1 MRSRSTDPNH
11 FSYFFHPLCSLCL
24 PSSGEPRTGGARNGS
39 LPAEGMS
46 DSETAPTQMVKVAAR
61 DPLVDTIIGER
72 YRILGRIGEGGMGT
86 VFRVEHTLM
95 KKVLALKLLRA
106 EFSNVPDAARRF
118 EREAQSASRLSHP
131 NIITVTDFGH
141 GAGGELFL
149 VMEFVAGEPLAEV
162 LLREGRLEP
171 GRACHIASQIL
182 HALEHAHAEG
192 VVHRD
197 LKPANVM
204 LVRDPDPRKPET
216 VKILDFGI
224 AKMTQAQGDD
234 EPLTRG
240 MMIFG
245 TPAYMSPEQAAGQE
259 ADSRADLYSCGIIL
273 YEMLVGRKPFEDPD
287 LVKLLGMQ
295 ITAQPPRFAEA
306 ALEAHIPP
314 ALEAVVMRVLEK
326 ERDKRF
332 ASATEFREAIENSST
347 DVAEMGARFAASSV
361 RMGFSLGAKVW
372 AKRPV
377 VVAAGRQAWSSLCVV
392 KGKIDELAYPVL
404 KYLPEKP
411 RRFAVP
417 GVVVL
422 LLFVLL
428 LARGGGGRKGASPKL
443 EPPKPKPV
451 AAEMKSPIKHIEETM
466 AKGLITEA
474 RMLIMQQIS
483 AHPGD
488 GRVRY
493 LLGNLEFA
501 DKNPSAG
508 LQAYEEALRLDPGLR
523 GDAALLVNIRAEL
536 NDRKLGLVALE
547 MLIKQ
552 VGQPANDLLAD
563 MASDDRRT
571 EYRKVAREACATLD
585 CGKKVDLVNSY
596 SLDLA
601 QGRSCEE
608 KREAVQKLGETGDK
622 RAIEPLK
629 RARSERRSLLGGFLS
644 TSGNACILKDIDAA
658 LTALG
663 APPPPPTPAK
673 RRRR

>member
-1 MRSRSTDPNH
+1 
-11 FSYFFHPLCSLCL
+11 
-24 PSSGEPRTGGARNGS
+24 
-39 LPAEGMS
+39 MS
-46 DSETAPTQMVKVAAR
+46 DSEIAPTQMLNVAR

-106 EFSNVPDAARRF
+106 EFSNVQDAARRF

-131 NIITVTDFGH
+131 NIIAVTDFGH
-141 GAGGELFL
+141 GANGELFL
-149 VMEFVAGEPLAEV
+149 VMEFVAGQPLAEV
-162 LLREGRLEP
+162 LAREGPLQP
-171 GRACHIASQIL
+171 GRACHIAGQIL
-182 HALEHAHAEG
+182 LALEHAHAEG
-192 VVHRD
+192 VIHRD

-204 LVRDPDPRKPET
+204 LVRDPDPRKPEA

-224 AKMTQAQGDD
+224 AKMTQAQGND

-259 ADSRADLYSCGIIL
+259 ADIRADLYSCGVIL
-273 YEMLVGRKPFEDPD
+273 YEMLAGRKPFEDPD

-295 ITAQPPRFAEA
+295 ITALPPRFAEA
-306 ALEAHIPP
+306 APALHIPP
-314 ALEAVVMRVLEK
+314 ALESVVMRVLEK

-332 ASATEFREAIENSST
+332 ANATEFRMAIENAST
-347 DVAEMGARFAASSV
+347 DAAELSARFAASSV
-361 RMGFSLGAKVW
+361 RMGFTLGAKVW
-372 AKRPV
+372 AKHPV
-377 VVAAGRQAWSSLCVV
+377 VVAAGRSAWSRVCVV
-392 KGKIDELAYPVL
+392 KDKMDKRAHPVL
-404 KYLPEKP
+404 KHLPENM
-411 RRFAVP
+411 RRYAVP

-422 LLFVLL
+422 LLLVLL
-428 LARGGGGRKGASPKL
+428 FARGGGKPKGASPKL

-451 AAEMKSPIKHIEETM
+451 AAELKSPIKHIEETM
-466 AKGLITEA
+466 AKGLLTEA
-474 RMLIMQQIS
+474 RVLIMQQIS
-483 AHPGD
+483 SHPSD

-508 LQAYEEALRLDPGLR
+508 LQAYEEALRFDPGLR
-523 GDAALLVNIRAEL
+523 ADAALLVNIRSEL
-536 NDRKLGLVALE
+536 NDRKLGPVALE

-552 VGQPANDLLAD
+552 VGKPASDLLAD
-563 MASDDRRT
+563 MASDDRRA
-571 EYRKVAREACATLD
+571 EFRKAARDACATLE

-596 SLDLA
+596 ALDLS
-601 QGRSCEE
+601 QGRTCEE
-608 KREAVQKLGETGDK
+608 KREAVQKLGEIGDS

-629 RARSERRSLLGGFLS
+629 RARSERRSLLGGLLI
-644 TSGNACILKDIDAA
+644 SGGNSCIAKDIDAA

-663 APPPPPTPAK
+663 APPPPPPT
-673 RRRR
+673 RRRRR

>member
-1 MRSRSTDPNH
+1 
-11 FSYFFHPLCSLCL
+11 
-24 PSSGEPRTGGARNGS
+24 
-39 LPAEGMS
+39 MS
-46 DSETAPTQMVKVAAR
+46 DSEIAPTQMVRVPR

-72 YRILGRIGEGGMGT
+72 YRILARIGEGGMGT
-86 VFRVEHTLM
+86 VFRVEPTLM

-131 NIITVTDFGH
+131 NIISVTDFGH
-141 GAGGELFL
+141 GAGSELFL
-149 VMEFVAGEPLAEV
+149 VMEFVAGEPLSDV
-162 LLREGRLEP
+162 LAREGRMEV
-171 GRACHIASQIL
+171 GRACHIAGQIL
-182 HALEHAHAEG
+182 LALEHAHGQG

-204 LVRDPDPRKPET
+204 LVKDPDPHKPET

-224 AKMTQAQGDD
+224 AKMTQAQGNE

-259 ADSRADLYSCGIIL
+259 ADSRVDLYSCGIIL
-273 YEMLVGRKPFEDPD
+273 YEMLAGHKPFESED

-295 ITAQPPRFAEA
+295 ITASPPRLAEVVP
-306 ALEAHIPP
+306 EARIPP

-326 ERDKRF
+326 DKDKRF
-332 ASATEFREAIENSST
+332 SSAAEFRAAIASSST

-372 AKRPV
+372 AQRP
-377 VVAAGRQAWSSLCVV
+377 AAFLMVRRAWTGICAV
-392 KGKIDELAYPVL
+392 KGKLDGLAYPVL
-404 KYLPEKP
+404 KRLPVAL
-411 RRFAVP
+411 RRFVVP
-417 GVVVL
+417 SIVVV

-428 LARGGGGRKGASPKL
+428 LARGGGGHKGASPKL

-451 AAEMKSPIKHIEETM
+451 AAELKSPIKHIEETM
-466 AKGLITEA
+466 TKGLLTEA
-474 RMLIMQQIS
+474 RVLIMQQIS
-483 AHPGD
+483 AHPGE

-523 GDAALLVNIRAEL
+523 ADAALLVNIRSEI
-536 NDRKLGLVALE
+536 NDKKLGAAALE
-547 MLIKQ
+547 MMTRQ
-552 VGQPANDLLAD
+552 VGKPASDILAD
-563 MASDDRRT
+563 LASDDRRA
-571 EYRKVAREACATLD
+571 EFRRAAREACETLG
-585 CGKKVDLVNSY
+585 CMKKVDLVNSY
-596 SLDLA
+596 ALDLSEA
-601 QGRSCEE
+601 HGCEE
-608 KREAVQKLGETGDK
+608 KRVAVQKLGETGDP
-622 RAIEPLK
+622 RAIEPLR
-629 RARSERRSLLGGFLS
+629 RARSERRALFGGFLVS
-644 TSGNACILKDIDAA
+644 SGNGCIIRDIDAA

-663 APPPPPTPAK
+663 APPPAPV
-673 RRRR
+673 RRRRR

>member
-1 MRSRSTDPNH
+1 
-11 FSYFFHPLCSLCL
+11 
-24 PSSGEPRTGGARNGS
+24 
-39 LPAEGMS
+39 MS
-46 DSETAPTQMVKVAAR
+46 DSEIAPTQMVKVAR
-61 DPLVDTIIGER
+61 DPLVDTIVGER

-106 EFSNVPDAARRF
+106 EFSNVTDAAKRF

-131 NIITVTDFGH
+131 NIIAVTDFGH

-149 VMEFVAGEPLAEV
+149 VMEFVAGEPLAEA
-162 LLREGRLEP
+162 LLREGPLEP
-171 GRACHIASQIL
+171 GRACHIAGQIL
-182 HALEHAHAEG
+182 SALEHAHAEG
-192 VVHRD
+192 VIHRD

-204 LVRDPDPRKPET
+204 LVRDPDPRKPEA

-224 AKMTQAQGDD
+224 AKMTQAQGSD

-259 ADSRADLYSCGIIL
+259 ADIRADLYSCGIIL

-295 ITAQPPRFAEA
+295 ITSPPPRFAEA
-306 ALEAHIPP
+306 APDLRIPP
-314 ALEAVVMRVLEK
+314 ALETVVMRVLEK
-326 ERDKRF
+326 DRDKRY

-361 RMGFSLGAKVW
+361 RAGFTLGAKVW
-372 AKRPV
+372 AKHPA
-377 VVAAGRQAWSSLCVV
+377 VVAAGRRAWTRVCAV
-392 KGKIDELAYPVL
+392 KGKIDERAQPVL

-411 RRFAVP
+411 RRYAVP
-417 GVVVL
+417 GMAVL
-422 LLFVLL
+422 LLLVLL
-428 LARGGGGRKGASPKL
+428 IARSGGKTKGASPKL

-451 AAEMKSPIKHIEETM
+451 TAEMKSPIKHIEETM

-474 RMLIMQQIS
+474 RVLIMQQIS
-483 AHPGD
+483 AHPSD

-547 MLIKQ
+547 MMIKQ
-552 VGQPANDLLAD
+552 VGKPAGDLLAD
-563 MASDDRRT
+563 LASDDRRA
-571 EYRKVAREACATLD
+571 EFRRAAREACETLD
-585 CGKKVDLVNSY
+585 CGKKVELVNSY
-596 SLDLA
+596 ALDLT
-601 QGRSCEE
+601 QGKSCEE
-608 KREAVQKLGETGDK
+608 KREAVKKLGETGDS

-629 RARSERRSLLGGFLS
+629 RARSERRSLLLGGFLS
-644 TSGNACILKDIDAA
+644 AAGNGCISKDIDAA

-663 APPPPPTPAK
+663 APPPPPTAK

>member
-1 MRSRSTDPNH
+1 
-11 FSYFFHPLCSLCL
+11 
-24 PSSGEPRTGGARNGS
+24 
-39 LPAEGMS
+39 MS
-46 DSETAPTQMVKVAAR
+46 DSETAPTQMVKIAAR

-95 KKVLALKLLRA
+95 KKVLALKLLRS

-118 EREAQSASRLSHP
+118 EREAQSASRLNHP
-131 NIITVTDFGH
+131 NIISVTDFGH
-141 GAGGELFL
+141 GADGELFL

-162 LLREGRLEP
+162 LLREGRLAPE
-171 GRACHIASQIL
+171 RACHIAGQIL
-182 HALEHAHAEG
+182 RALEHAHVEG

-204 LVRDPDPRKPET
+204 LVRDPDPRKPEA

-259 ADSRADLYSCGIIL
+259 ADHRADLYSCGVIL

-295 ITAQPPRFAEA
+295 ITAPPPRFAEVA
-306 ALEAHIPP
+306 PDARISP
-314 ALEAVVMRVLEK
+314 ALETVVMRVLEK

-332 ASATEFREAIENSST
+332 SSATEFREAIENSST

-361 RMGFSLGAKVW
+361 RMGFTIGAKVW

-377 VVAAGRQAWSSLCVV
+377 VVAAGRRTWSGLRAV
-392 KGKIDELAYPVL
+392 KGKIDEHAHPVL
-404 KYLPEKP
+404 KYLPGKS

-428 LARGGGGRKGASPKL
+428 LARGGGRKGASPKL

-451 AAEMKSPIKHIEETM
+451 AAELKSPIKHIEETM
-466 AKGLITEA
+466 AKGSLTEA
-474 RMLIMQQIS
+474 RVLIMQQIS
-483 AHPGD
+483 AHPSD
-488 GRVRY
+488 GRVRF

-523 GDAALLVNIRAEL
+523 GDAALLVNIRGEI
-536 NDRKLGLVALE
+536 NDRRLGLVALE
-547 MLIKQ
+547 MLTKQ
-552 VGQPANDLLAD
+552 VGKPAVNLLAD
-563 MASDDRRT
+563 IASDDRRM
-571 EYRKVAREACATLD
+571 EFRKAAREACESLD
-585 CGKKVDLVNSY
+585 CGKKVNLVNSY
-596 SLDLA
+596 ALDLT

-608 KREAVQKLGETGDK
+608 KREAVKRLGETGDG

-629 RARSERRSLLGGFLS
+629 RARSERRSILGGFLG
-644 TSGNACILKDIDAA
+644 TSGNGCVLKDIDAA

-663 APPPPPTPAK
+663 APPPLTPTK

>member
-1 MRSRSTDPNH
+1 
-11 FSYFFHPLCSLCL
+11 
-24 PSSGEPRTGGARNGS
+24 
-39 LPAEGMS
+39 MS
-46 DSETAPTQMVKVAAR
+46 DSEIAPTQMLTVTR

-95 KKVLALKLLRA
+95 KKVLALKLLRP
-106 EFSNVPDAARRF
+106 EFSNVQDAARRF

-131 NIITVTDFGH
+131 NIISVTDFGH

-171 GRACHIASQIL
+171 GRACHIAGQIL
-182 HALEHAHAEG
+182 LALEHAHSEG
-192 VVHRD
+192 VIHRD

-204 LVRDPDPRKPET
+204 LVPDQDPRKPET

-224 AKMTQAQGDD
+224 AKMTQAQGTD

-259 ADSRADLYSCGIIL
+259 ADTRADLYSCGIIL

-295 ITAQPPRFAEA
+295 ITAQPQRFADVA
-306 ALEAHIPP
+306 PDARIAP
-314 ALEAVVMRVLEK
+314 ALESVVMRVLEK

-332 ASATEFREAIENSST
+332 ASATALREAIESAST
-347 DVAEMGARFAASSV
+347 DAAELGARFAASSV
-361 RMGFSLGAKVW
+361 RMGFTLGAKVW
-372 AKRPV
+372 SKRPV
-377 VVAAGRQAWSSLCVV
+377 VVAAGKRAWTRVRGV
-392 KGKIDELAYPVL
+392 KGKLDQRAHPVL
-404 KYLPEKP
+404 KYLPEKA
-411 RRFAVP
+411 RRYAVP

-422 LLFVLL
+422 LLLVLL
-428 LARGGGGRKGASPKL
+428 FVRGGGKAKGASPKL

-451 AAEMKSPIKHIEETM
+451 AAEMKSPIQHIEETM
-466 AKGLITEA
+466 AKGQITEA
-474 RMLIMQQIS
+474 RVLIMQQIS
-483 AHPGD
+483 AHPSD

-508 LQAYEEALRLDPGLR
+508 LQAYEEALRLDPGMR
-523 GDAALLVNIRAEL
+523 GDAALLVNIRSEL
-536 NDRKLGLVALE
+536 NDRKLGFVALE

-552 VGQPANDLLAD
+552 VGKPAVDLLAD
-563 MASDDRRT
+563 MASDDRRAEFRT
-571 EYRKVAREACATLD
+571 AARAACDTLD
-585 CGKKVDLVNSY
+585 CAKKVDLVNSY
-596 SLDLA
+596 ALDLT
-601 QGRSCEE
+601 QGKSCEE
-608 KREAVQKLGETGDK
+608 KREAVKKLGETGDK

-629 RARSERRSLLGGFLS
+629 RARSERRSLFGGFLS
-644 TSGNACILKDIDAA
+644 SSGNACIVKDIDAA

-663 APPPPPTPAK
+663 APPPPPPAK

>member
-1 MRSRSTDPNH
+1 M
-11 FSYFFHPLCSLCL
+11 
-24 PSSGEPRTGGARNGS
+24 
-39 LPAEGMS
+39 
-46 DSETAPTQMVKVAAR
+46 
-61 DPLVDTIIGER
+61 DTVIGER
-72 YRILGRIGEGGMGT
+72 YRILARIGEGGMGT

-95 KKVLALKLLRA
+95 KKVLALKLLRP

-131 NIITVTDFGH
+131 NIISVTDFGH

-149 VMEFVAGEPLAEV
+149 VMEFVAGEPLSEV
-162 LLREGRLEP
+162 LAREGRLDV
-171 GRACHIASQIL
+171 GRACHIAGQVL
-182 HALEHAHAEG
+182 LALEHAHGQG

-204 LVRDPDPRKPET
+204 LMRDPDARKPET

-224 AKMTQAQGDD
+224 AKMSQAEGSD

-245 TPAYMSPEQAAGQE
+245 TPGYMSPEQAAGQE
-259 ADSRADLYSCGIIL
+259 VDSRSDLYSCGIIL
-273 YEMLVGRKPFEDPD
+273 FEMLVGRKPFVDPD

-295 ITAQPPRFAEA
+295 ITAPPPHFAEA
-306 ALEAHIPP
+306 APEAHIPP

-326 ERDKRF
+326 DRDKRF
-332 ASATEFREAIENSST
+332 ANAAEFREAIERSFA

-361 RMGFSLGAKVW
+361 RMGFSVGAKLW

-377 VVAAGRQAWSSLCVV
+377 VVAAGRRAWTRLCKV
-392 KGKIDELAYPVL
+392 KGKIDELAHPIL
-404 KYLPEKP
+404 KHVPETP
-411 RRFAVP
+411 RRFVVP
-417 GVVVL
+417 GVAVLFLLVL
-422 LLFVLL
+422 LI
-428 LARGGGGRKGASPKL
+428 ARGGSHKGASPKL

-451 AAEMKSPIKHIEETM
+451 AAELKSPIKHIEETM
-466 AKGLITEA
+466 AKGLLTEA
-474 RMLIMQQIS
+474 RVLIMQQIS
-483 AHPGD
+483 AHPKE

-523 GDAALLVNIRAEL
+523 ADAALLVNIRTEI
-536 NDRKLGLVALE
+536 NDRKFGLAALE
-547 MLIKQ
+547 MMIKQ
-552 VGQPANDLLAD
+552 VGKPAGDILAD
-563 MASDDRRT
+563 LASDDRRV
-571 EYRKVAREACATLD
+571 EFRKAAREACETLG
-585 CGKKVDLVNSY
+585 CLKNIDLVNSY
-596 SLDLA
+596 ALDLS
-601 QGRSCEE
+601 QGHSCEE
-608 KREAVQKLGETGDK
+608 KRIAVQKLGETGDA

-629 RARSERRSLLGGFLS
+629 RARSERRAFFGGLLS
-644 TSGNACILKDIDAA
+644 SSGNACVSKDIDAA

-663 APPPPPTPAK
+663 APPTPTAK

>member
-1 MRSRSTDPNH
+1 
-11 FSYFFHPLCSLCL
+11 
-24 PSSGEPRTGGARNGS
+24 
-39 LPAEGMS
+39 MS
-46 DSETAPTQMVKVAAR
+46 ESETAPTQMVKVAAR

-141 GAGGELFL
+141 GAAGELFL

-162 LLREGRLEP
+162 LLREGRMEP
-171 GRACHIASQIL
+171 GRACHVAGQIL
-182 HALEHAHAEG
+182 RALEHAHVEG
-192 VVHRD
+192 VIHRD

-204 LVRDPDPRKPET
+204 LVKDPDPHKPET

-245 TPAYMSPEQAAGQE
+245 TPAYMSPEQAAGLE
-259 ADSRADLYSCGIIL
+259 ADSRADLYSCGVIL

-295 ITAQPPRFAEA
+295 ITAQPPRFADVA
-306 ALEAHIPP
+306 PEAHIPP

-332 ASATEFREAIENSST
+332 ANANEFREAIENLST
-347 DVAEMGARFAASSV
+347 DVAERGARLAASSV
-361 RMGFSLGAKVW
+361 RMGFTLGAKVW

-377 VVAAGRQAWSSLCVV
+377 VVAAGQRAWSGLCAV
-392 KGKIDELAYPVL
+392 KGKIDERAHPVL
-404 KYLPEKP
+404 KHLPAKS

-422 LLFVLL
+422 LLLVLV
-428 LARGGGGRKGASPKL
+428 LARGGRKGASPKL

-571 EYRKVAREACATLD
+571 EYRKVARDACATLD

-629 RARSERRSLLGGFLS
+629 RARAERRSLLGGFLS
-644 TSGNACILKDIDAA
+644 TAGNGCISKDIDAA

-663 APPPPPTPAK
+663 APPPPTPAK

>member
-1 MRSRSTDPNH
+1 
-11 FSYFFHPLCSLCL
+11 
-24 PSSGEPRTGGARNGS
+24 
-39 LPAEGMS
+39 MS
-46 DSETAPTQMVKVAAR
+46 DSDIAPTQLVTITR
-61 DPLVDTIIGER
+61 DPLVDTIVGER

-106 EFSNVPDAARRF
+106 EFSNVPDAVRRF

-131 NIITVTDFGH
+131 NIISVTDFGH

-149 VMEFVAGEPLAEV
+149 VMEFVAGEPLSTV
-162 LLREGRLEP
+162 LAREKRLDI
-171 GRACHIASQIL
+171 GRACHIAGQIL
-182 HALEHAHAEG
+182 RALEHAHGEG

-204 LVRDPDPRKPET
+204 LVKDPDPRQPET

-224 AKMTQAQGDD
+224 AKMTQAQGND

-259 ADSRADLYSCGIIL
+259 ADARADLYSCGIML
-273 YEMLVGRKPFEDPD
+273 FEMLAGRKPFENED
-287 LVKLLGMQ
+287 LVKMLGLQ
-295 ITAQPPRFAEA
+295 ITAPPPRFAEVA
-306 ALEAHIPP
+306 PDAHVPSALET
-314 ALEAVVMRVLEK
+314 VVLRALEK

-332 ASATEFREAIENSST
+332 TTAAELREAIERSST
-347 DVAEMGARFAASSV
+347 DVAELGARFAAESV
-361 RMGFSLGAKVW
+361 RMGFSAGARLW
-372 AKRPV
+372 AKRPLA
-377 VVAAGRQAWSSLCVV
+377 VAGLRRVWDVIGR
-392 KGKIDELAYPVL
+392 GKARLDRLAEPVL
-404 KYLPEKP
+404 KHLPAKI

-417 GVVVL
+417 AVAVL
-422 LLFVLL
+422 LLCVLL
-428 LARGGGGRKGASPKL
+428 FARGGGPRKALGPSPKL

-451 AAEMKSPIKHIEETM
+451 AAEMKSPLKLIEEAM
-466 AKGLITEA
+466 AKGHLTEA
-474 RMLIMQQIS
+474 RVLIMQQIS
-483 AHPGD
+483 AHPNE

-508 LQAYEEALRLDPGLR
+508 LQAYEEALRLEPSLR
-523 GDAALLVNIRAEL
+523 ADAALLVNIRAVL
-536 NDRKLGLVALE
+536 DDKRLGLIALE

-552 VGQPANDLLAD
+552 VGKPAVALLAD
-563 MASDDRRT
+563 IATDDRRA
-571 EYRKVAREACATLD
+571 EFRRLAREGCETLD
-585 CGKKVDLVNSY
+585 CLKKVDRVASY

-601 QGRSCEE
+601 QARTCEE
-608 KREAVQKLGETGDK
+608 KREAVVKLGETGDK
-622 RAIEPLK
+622 RAIEPLRK
-629 RARSERRSLLGGFLS
+629 ARSERRSLLGGLI
-644 TSGNACILKDIDAA
+644 TSGSNACIVKDIDAA

-663 APPPPPTPAK
+663 APPPPRTTK